1 MNDCSIIHILSRKKK
16 VVKMDE
22 ECDSH
27 PLREVTVPFVNYTQR
42 NNLAMLAVRKVT
54 KNAVP
59 KVITTLSVAH
69 FSDLVSL

>member
-1 MNDCSIIHILSRKKK
+1 MKK
-16 VVKMDE
+16 VT
-22 ECDSH
+22 
-27 PLREVTVPFVNYTQR
+27 VTLEATVTFVNYTQP
-42 NNLAMLAVRKVT
+42 NNLAMLAVRNVT

>member
-1 MNDCSIIHILSRKKK
+1 MKK
-16 VVKMDE
+16 VT
-22 ECDSH
+22 
-27 PLREVTVPFVNYTQR
+27 VTLEATVTFVNYTHP
-42 NNLAMLAVRKVT
+42 NNLAILAVRNVT